1 MKLRNLTAA
10 IRKVDGAPTVGV
22 MTPLGY
28 IHVPVQKSGLMEA
41 LKSLRDDPT
50 AETHMEISDDGRLI
64 ATPEGRAM
72 IDAAGAPR
80 ADTPDLLDLE
90 DDAPEDIED
99 SVAEIDLLA

>member
-72 IDAAGAPR
+72 IDAAGVTR
-80 ADTPDLLDLE
+80 AAAHEDTPDLLDLE
-90 DDAPEDIED
+90 DAAPE
-99 SVAEIDLLA
+99 EIDLLA

>member
-41 LKSLRDDPT
+41 LKSLSDDPT

-72 IDAAGAPR
+72 IDAAGVTRSA
-80 ADTPDLLDLE
+80 AHEDTPDLLDLE
-90 DDAPEDIED
+90 DAVPE
-99 SVAEIDLLA
+99 EIDLLA